1 MREREGR
8 KRVKKRKGSGEG
20 VAQRTDDV
28 VVTHPKSLQLSLSS
42 QQRAGPERKQ
52 NGQASN
58 LEGGRGNCGARS
70 QPYSVA
76 CVRFF
81 PPAHFCIIAI
91 FSSATTISYPL
102 NPGRGAW
109 KLAASAASN
118 P

>member
-1 MREREGR
+1 M
-8 KRVKKRKGSGEG
+8 KKRKGSGEG

-81 PPAHFCIIAI
+81 PPR
-91 FSSATTISYPL
+91 PL
-102 NPGRGAW
+102 LHNSHLLLCYNNFLSP
-109 KLAASAASN
+109 
-118 P
+118 